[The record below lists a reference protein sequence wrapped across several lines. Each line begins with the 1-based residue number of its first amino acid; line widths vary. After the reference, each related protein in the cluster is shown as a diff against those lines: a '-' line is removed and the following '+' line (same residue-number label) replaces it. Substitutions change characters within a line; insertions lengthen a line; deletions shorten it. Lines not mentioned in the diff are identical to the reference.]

1 MGVGIFVKGLV
12 VGLAI
17 AVPVGPIGVRCV
29 QRTLVQGR
37 AAGLVAGLGAA
48 TADAL
53 YAAIA
58 TFGLAVVAGPL
69 AAEREWLRL
78 AGGLVLGSIGLR
90 TLLAEPAEHAAPV
103 TGRSLLGGYASTFLL
118 TLSNPLT
125 ILSLAAV
132 FAGVGVAATDHR
144 AAAVLVLGVFLG
156 SALWW
161 LLLAAGV
168 SFVRVKVDP
177 RQMRWVNR
185 LAGAVIVM
193 LGATLLVGL
202 R

>member
-1 MGVGIFVKGLV
+1 MDVGIFAKGLV

-17 AVPVGPIGVRCV
+17 AVPVGPIGVLCV

-58 TFGLAVVAGPL
+58 AFGLAVVAGPL

-78 AGGLVLGSIGLR
+78 AGGLVLGSIGLK

-132 FAGVGVAATDHR
+132 FAGVGVAGTDHR
-144 AAAVLVLGVFLG
+144 AAAVLVLG
-156 SALWW
+156 
-161 LLLAAGV
+161 
-168 SFVRVKVDP
+168 
-177 RQMRWVNR
+177 
-185 LAGAVIVM
+185 
-193 LGATLLVGL
+193 ATLLVGL